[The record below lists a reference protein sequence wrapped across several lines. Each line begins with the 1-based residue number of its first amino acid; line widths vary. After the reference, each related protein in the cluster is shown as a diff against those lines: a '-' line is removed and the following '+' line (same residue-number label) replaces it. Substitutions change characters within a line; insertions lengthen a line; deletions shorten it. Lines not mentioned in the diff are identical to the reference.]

1 MLNDDEGSCTRKVL
15 SKTVFCRPVCNKDE
29 FYRSRKTKLNFI
41 DQRVVISH
49 VLFILS
55 HYTGKTSKV
64 HLHCCLE
71 SKISTS
77 EAHISSSFTANFQSF
92 ELKFGEHVPR

>member
-1 MLNDDEGSCTRKVL
+1 MMMRGLAQEKFCQKRF
-15 SKTVFCRPVCNKDE
+15 FCRPVCNKDE
-29 FYRSRKTKLNFI
+29 FYCSRKTKLNFI

-64 HLHCCLE
+64 HLPCCLE
-71 SKISTS
+71 STISTS
-77 EAHISSSFTANFQSF
+77 EAHISSSFASNFQSF